1 MIASGPS
8 EPEQLKDYAL
18 LSEPDLCGLVTDI
31 FAALG
36 VPRHDAEIVASV
48 LVTADLRGIE
58 SHGVGRVR
66 LYVKDIRN
74 GIIDPATAVKVVRE
88 SASIAVCDGGNGLGQ
103 VAAHCAMEMCIEKAL
118 TTGCASVAVRG
129 SNHFGIAGYYAM
141 MALPHDLIGLSL
153 TNSSPVTVP
162 TYASKAVVGSNPIAV
177 AVPAG
182 KERPF
187 VLDMATSVVPLG
199 KMEVMMRAGEQIP
212 LGWGV
217 NREGEPTTDP
227 AEAYWHGGLMPL
239 GGTPEM
245 RGYKGYGLALVVD
258 ILSAVLSGAS
268 FASQIIPWQNV
279 RTDAANIGHFFSVWR
294 VDAFLPLDEF
304 KNRMDELIRL
314 MREAPKAEG
323 QERIYIPGEKE
334 FETAERRRKAGI
346 PVHLKVVETLREIGM
361 EIGVDCSMLETA
373 QAFSGA

>member
-1 MIASGPS
+1 MS
-8 EPEQLKDYAL
+8 DYIL
-18 LSEPDLCGLVTDI
+18 LSEPDLRGLVADI

-36 VPRHDAEIVASV
+36 VPRADAQIVASV

-74 GIIDPATAVKVVRE
+74 GVINPDTAVKVVRD

-103 VAAHCAMEMCIEKAL
+103 VAAHRAMEMCIEKAQA
-118 TTGCASVAVRG
+118 TGCASVAVRG

-162 TYASKAVVGSNPIAV
+162 TYASRAVIGSNPIAV
-177 AVPAG
+177 AVPAAT
-182 KERPF
+182 ERPF

-199 KMEVMMRAGEQIP
+199 KMEVTMRAGEHIP

-217 NREGEPTTDP
+217 DREGEPTTDP

-294 VDAFLPLDEF
+294 VDAFMPLDEF
-304 KNRMDELIRL
+304 KARMDELIRL
-314 MREAPKAEG
+314 MREAPKVKG
-323 QERIYIPGEKE
+323 QERIFIPGEKE
-334 FETAERRRKAGI
+334 FEMADRRRKAGI
-346 PVHLKVVETLREIGM
+346 PVHPKVVGTLREIAG
-361 EIGVDCSMLETA
+361 ETGVDCSLLDTA
-373 QAFSGA
+373 AM

>member
-1 MIASGPS
+1 
-8 EPEQLKDYAL
+8 
-18 LSEPDLCGLVTDI
+18 
-31 FAALG
+31 
-36 VPRHDAEIVASV
+36 
-48 LVTADLRGIE
+48 
-58 SHGVGRVR
+58 
-66 LYVKDIRN
+66 
-74 GIIDPATAVKVVRE
+74 
-88 SASIAVCDGGNGLGQ
+88 
-103 VAAHCAMEMCIEKAL
+103 
-118 TTGCASVAVRG
+118 
-129 SNHFGIAGYYAM
+129 
-141 MALPHDLIGLSL
+141 
-153 TNSSPVTVP
+153 VP
-162 TYASKAVVGSNPIAV
+162 TYASKAVIGSNPIAV

-217 NREGEPTTDP
+217 DREGEPTGDP

-245 RGYKGYGLALVVD
+245 RGYKGYGLAMVVD

-294 VDAFLPLDEF
+294 VDAFMPVDEF
-304 KNRMDELIRL
+304 KNRMDEMIRL
-314 MREAPKAEG
+314 MREAPKAKG

-334 FETAERRRKAGI
+334 FEIAEQRRKAGI
-346 PVHLKVVETLREIGM
+346 PVHHKVVDTLREIGG
-361 EIGVDCSMLETA
+361 EIGVDCSLLDANRT
-373 QAFSGA
+373 SLGA

>member
-1 MIASGPS
+1 MMASGT
-8 EPEQLKDYAL
+8 EELADYAL
-18 LSEPDLCGLVTDI
+18 LSEADLRGLVTDI
-31 FAALG
+31 FVALG
-36 VPRHDAEIVASV
+36 VPRADAQIVASV

-74 GIIDPATAVKVVRE
+74 GVIRPTTDVSVARE
-88 SASIAVCDGGNGLGQ
+88 SASIAVLDGGNGLGQ
-103 VAAHCAMEMCIEKAL
+103 VAGHRAMEMCIEKAL
-118 TTGCASVAVRG
+118 AGGCASVAVRG

-141 MALPHDLIGLSL
+141 MALEHDLIGLSL

-162 TYASKAVVGSNPIAV
+162 TYASKAVIGSNPIAL

-182 KERPF
+182 IERPY

-199 KMEVMMRAGEQIP
+199 KMEVMLRAGEQIP

-217 NREGEPTTDP
+217 DREGEPTIDP

-239 GGTPEM
+239 GGTAEM
-245 RGYKGYGLALVVD
+245 RGYKGYGLALAVD

-279 RTDAANIGHFFSVWR
+279 RTDAANLGHFFSAWR
-294 VDAFLPLDEF
+294 VDAFQPLDEF
-304 KNRMDELIRL
+304 KRRMDELIRL
-314 MREAPKAEG
+314 MREAPKVRG
-323 QERIYIPGEKE
+323 QERVYIPGEKE
-334 FETAERRRKAGI
+334 FEITARRQREGI
-346 PVHLKVVETLREIGM
+346 PVHHKVAGTLREIGT
-361 EIGVDCSMLETA
+361 ELGVDCSVLEAA
-373 QAFSGA
+373 QASLGA